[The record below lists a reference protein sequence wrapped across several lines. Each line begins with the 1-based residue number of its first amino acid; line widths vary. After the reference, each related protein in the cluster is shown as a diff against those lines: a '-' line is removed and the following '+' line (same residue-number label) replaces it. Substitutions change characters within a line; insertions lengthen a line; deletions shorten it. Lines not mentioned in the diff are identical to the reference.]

1 MQWGRGAR
9 ACLLL
14 GDALGTLPRGLFVQ
28 WQPQAVH
35 RACLASLQL
44 QPDVFEFRD
53 AALTA
58 RLLLLT
64 WGIGPVRTL
73 PGHGWPP
80 KSTPPPPPAAYTYP
94 APGSAAA
101 AGSGGCRSHTRA
113 RPAAGPQ
120 AQSHRHPDCPAERP
134 GSAAPGC
141 GGPGAA
147 PRASACGTVGRR
159 VSTQAGRGEC
169 GHGETH
175 TPPARSA
182 QWGHCTVTRDQ
193 RVSTAVERPHTPPA
207 WSAQR
212 GPLYRDQGV
221 STAVERPHTPQP

>member
-1 MQWGRGAR
+1 MQWGGGAR

-14 GDALGTLPRGLFVQ
+14 GDALGTLPRGFLVQ

-35 RACLASLQL
+35 CACLASLQL

-64 WGIGPVRTL
+64 WGIGPACTP

-80 KSTPPPPPAAYTYP
+80 TSPPPAAYTYP

-120 AQSHRHPDCPAERP
+120 AQSRRRPDCPAERP

-147 PRASACGTVGRR
+147 PQASACGTVGGR
-159 VSTQAGRGEC
+159 VGRQAGRGEC
-169 GHGETH
+169 GRGETH
-175 TPPARSA
+175 TPPAQSA
-182 QWGHCTVTRDQ
+182 QRGHCTVTRDEG
-193 RVSTAVERPHTPPA
+193 VSTAVERPHTPPA

-212 GPLYRDQGV
+212 GHCTMTRDQGM
-221 STAVERPHTPQP
+221 STAMERPHNPQP